1 MTTETAAAPVAPAA
15 PVEAPAA
22 PATPFQPFSAAAL
35 TRALPKAKGVAAAEA
50 APETPAAAAPVAPAV
65 SDPVAD
71 KLKAAQDAAARIVA
85 RRKASTSA
93 LTATQER
100 AARAEADNARL
111 QREAEAGRQLQQR
124 LKDKPGE
131 VVSEYGLTKLVSQQ
145 HIDESTPEGRIA
157 KLEADAVARDER
169 ARAAELQSQTAAQRA
184 DEQRREQHFA
194 AHVQTVRESA
204 EPDAPLRWGYV
215 AARAKIAPALVVA
228 EGRAAIRLHQEAEQQ
243 RTGVPPER
251 QKPPTNDD
259 VYDFLEWSYA
269 QADAARLGA
278 VKPPVAPAPVEPPAA
293 PVAKPAKAPGTP
305 GLSTKGTGP
314 AMAPKSY
321 GQMNAK
327 ERRAHDVA
335 AFRKVGVGRVGRD
348 VDD

>member
-1 MTTETAAAPVAPAA
+1 MTETAAPVAPAA
-15 PVEAPAA
+15 PVETPPAPI
-22 PATPFQPFSAAAL
+22 THQPFSAAAL
-35 TRALPKAKGVAAAEA
+35 ARALPKAKPGAVATEVP
-50 APETPAAAAPVAPAV
+50 PETPAAAPVAPVAPAA
-65 SDPVAD
+65 DPVAD
-71 KLKAAQDAAARIVA
+71 KLKAAQDAAAKIVE
-85 RRKASTSA
+85 RRKAKAATD
-93 LTATQER
+93 TAAADR
-100 AARAEADNARL
+100 AAQLQADNARL
-111 QREAEAGRQLQQR
+111 AREAEEGRRLQQR
-124 LKDKPGE
+124 LKDKPAE
-131 VVSEYGLTKLVSQQ
+131 VVSEYGLTKLVGQV

-157 KLEADAVARDER
+157 KLEADLRARDER
-169 ARAAELQSQTAAQRA
+169 DRAAELQSQTAAQRA

-228 EGRAAIRLHQEAEQQ
+228 EGRAAIRLHQEAVQ
-243 RTGVPPER
+243 RETGVPPER

-269 QADAARLGA
+269 QADAARLGS
-278 VKPPVAPAPVEPPAA
+278 VKPAAPAPSEPAQPA

-321 GQMNAK
+321 GQMTPK

-335 AFRKVGVGRVGRD
+335 AFKKVGVGRVGKD
-348 VDD
+348 FDD